1 MPRVSV
7 LVPTYGRPGLLL
19 ETLGSVRAQTFADF
33 ECVVADDGSSP
44 PAAEGVAP
52 LASTDPRF
60 RVLTLPH
67 SGSHGRVR
75 NAALAASSGPL
86 VAFLDDDDVWLPDA
100 LAGAVAALD
109 AEPDVALVF
118 GQVERFGEGSGLF
131 PRRVPT
137 RPTLA
142 RLLEGN
148 PIPCSTVVARRE
160 ALESAGPFRE
170 DLAIT
175 DYAMWLAVRRRAPI
189 RGLDRVQARYRVH
202 AGAMSARRDLE
213 AAELTRLY
221 DELEREWQ
229 LPRRV
234 LAPGRRGVHRLRARL
249 APDLAS
255 ALPHWVRSVTGAR
268 ARRP

>member
-19 ETLGSVRAQTFADF
+19 EALDSVRGQTFTDF
-33 ECVVADDGSSP
+33 ECLVADDGSSP
-44 PAAEGVAP
+44 PAAQAVAP
-52 LASTDPRF
+52 LAARDPRV
-60 RVLTLPH
+60 RALTLPH

-75 NAALAASSGPL
+75 NAALAASSSPI
-86 VAFLDDDDVWLPDA
+86 VAFLDDDDLWLPDA
-100 LAGAVAALD
+100 LAAAVAALD
-109 AEPDVALVF
+109 AEPDVALAF
-118 GQVERFGEGSGLF
+118 GQVERFGEGSGRY

-137 RPTLA
+137 HPTLA
-142 RLLEGN
+142 RLLAGN
-148 PIPCSTVVARRE
+148 PIPCCTVVVRRE

-202 AGAMSARRDLE
+202 ADAMSARRDLE

-229 LPRRV
+229 LPRRH

-249 APDLAS
+249 APDFAS
-255 ALPHWVRSVTGAR
+255 ALPHWIRSLTG
-268 ARRP
+268 

>member
-7 LVPTYGRPGLLL
+7 LVPTFGRPCLLL
-19 ETLGSVRAQTFADF
+19 EALDSVRGQTFEDF

-44 PAAEGVAP
+44 PASRAVAP
-52 LASTDPRF
+52 LSARDPRF
-60 RVLTLPH
+60 RVLTLPR
-67 SGSHGRVR
+67 SGSHGHVR
-75 NAALAASSGPL
+75 NAALAASSGSI
-86 VAFLDDDDVWLPDA
+86 VAFLDDDDLWLPHA
-100 LAGAVAALD
+100 LAAAVAALD
-109 AEPDVALVF
+109 AERDVALVF
-118 GQVERFGEGSGLF
+118 GQVERFGEANGLF

-142 RLLEGN
+142 RLLAGN
-148 PIPCSTVVARRE
+148 PIPCCTVVARRE

-175 DYAMWLAVRRRAPI
+175 DYAMWLAVRRRGPI
-189 RGLDRVQARYRVH
+189 RGLERVQARYRVH
-202 AGAMSARRDLE
+202 AGGMSARRDLE

-229 LPRRV
+229 LPGRL

-249 APDLAS
+249 TPDLVS
-255 ALPHWVRSVTGAR
+255 ALPHWVRSLTG
-268 ARRP
+268 